1 MAKVIPIGDPVNDA
15 ERRAIAHLRDNLP
28 DTFLI
33 LHNFE
38 IKRGDQ
44 SLEIDIAIVAP
55 HAVFLVDAKG
65 TRGTMEVIGTKWYPE
80 GREPFTSPLL
90 KLRSHA
96 RSMKGLITDSH
107 PGRNDLGGIFV
118 DAVILLTSDDAV
130 LNDPSGRDFMDVVSL
145 KKSAAFFQAMERVP
159 SRFNPRISTFQSII
173 LKAIQG
179 VAKKR
184 TGPLRFGNW
193 EVAERLGASELFTE
207 YRAFN
212 IFTGPKAGHVR
223 LRVYQADPYLP
234 SEQRIAQRKRIG
246 NAYEALNRMPPHP
259 NIIGARDFF
268 PTESEDGYVLVTE
281 DVPGQALRLH
291 LDKPSLAL
299 TLDQKLHAAKGL
311 LSALEHAHRY
321 GVIHRNMSP
330 SCVLLSADGHLRLT
344 GFDFARSGTDRTHT
358 IASSIVDEIDED
370 YMAPEVNREP
380 QAASPSSDV
389 FSAGLILYETFTGDR
404 PFKDQS
410 EIFSQSGVFPQK
422 PSSLRSELSTG
433 YDNWLQRLC
442 SFDPDKR
449 PSAKW
454 ALERLIE
461 LASPSTLT
469 EPKPKSVSS
478 ASVSLPKIPPV
489 DYSKLE
495 SGMQLTSKYVIEKR
509 LGRPGSFGVVYK
521 AIDTLGDVPRAIKLI
536 LRDRHSTIDRL
547 KKEYRTLLRT
557 PEHPN
562 VVRVFDADLLP
573 GNGPPFIVFEYVN
586 GFDVG
591 EMIEGGVLSPEDT
604 LDLARQVVAG
614 LVHLHQHEVYH
625 CDIKPRNLLWTDKGV
640 KIIDFN
646 VSVIAESDEG
656 HGGGSRRYLPPD
668 LDLSVDPTIT
678 ELADRDIYALGI
690 TLYEALTGRYPWE
703 TTVPPPGIPATDPR
717 EVNGPNDLTP
727 EFVAVLL
734 KAISPQRS
742 DRFASAVELRD
753 ALSTLKQA
761 RRIVPPAKDAST
773 TWAEAG
779 LGDGGVIPANTN
791 PFVNYLLTLYSQSQ
805 YSNSGTR
812 GLDSLGQKIYVDS
825 ALDRELTP
833 TIFAGEL
840 GLVLITGNAGDGK
853 TAYLQKLEGHA
864 KSRGAIF
871 DPPLLNGYRFAM
883 DGRTFLSNFDG
894 SQDEGERQN
903 DDVLREFFGPYAG
916 KNPAK
921 WPKNEIRLIAI
932 NEGRLVDFLSAEG
945 SNFSMLTEIVLKGLK
960 TGVPEHRVGVVN
972 LNLRSVV
979 AGSLATDG
987 SLLERLLRRMTN
999 KKFWKP
1005 CQNCDLKDRC
1015 YAHHNALTIQD
1026 ETAGPKVIERLHA
1039 LYTLTHLRGRLHITL
1054 RDLRSALAY
1063 MLAGI
1068 RSCAEIHTLYQTGQR
1083 EEIIQGFYFNSWMGG
1098 DEPNAD
1104 RLLTLLKDVDVGP
1117 AVDPRLDRALD
1128 FVSPTEDR
1136 SLFSFAQRGTY
1147 DEEILRRSFDELP
1160 REIANKSGKFRAE
1173 AHQKYVALLRRR
1185 SFFER
1190 RDSSWKAML
1199 PYRSAEQ
1206 LLTII
1211 ANRSVTSGAA
1221 GDVREHLSSYRLAEK
1236 HAASS
1241 YEGDLPADLL
1251 GEIIS
1256 GINRGEGLSN
1266 PRILQG
1272 SLALKVRDV
1281 ENGSIRSYRVFQSER
1296 FSLQLLDDAARA
1308 RFVEH
1313 LPSGLVL
1320 KYEGDNQSDAE
1331 LVINLDIFE
1340 MLQRL
1345 NAGYRPSVEEEQ
1357 GYYLSLAVFKNIL
1370 GSAPY
1375 QDVLLTTTGHDFFQV
1390 KRLLD
1395 GRLEM
1400 SRAKME
1406 VGNADF

>member
-1 MAKVIPIGDPVNDA
+1 MAKIIPIGDSFNDA
-15 ERRAIAHLRDNLP
+15 ERRAIGHLRDNLP
-28 DTFLI
+28 DSYLV

-38 IKRGDQ
+38 VKRG
-44 SLEIDIAIVAP
+44 SEFLEVDIAIIAP

-65 TRGTMEVIGTKWYPE
+65 TRGVMEVVGTKWYPE

-96 RSMKGLITDSH
+96 RSIKGLITDSH
-107 PGRNDLGGIFV
+107 PGRNDLAGIFV

-130 LNDPSGRDFMDVVSL
+130 LNDPGGRDLPDVVSL
-145 KKSAAFFQAMERVP
+145 KKSAAFFQAVDRIP
-159 SRFNPRISTFQSII
+159 GKFNTKISAFQSII

-193 EVAERLGASELFTE
+193 EVDERLGASDLFTE
-207 YRAFN
+207 YKAFN
-212 IFTGPKAGHVR
+212 LFTGPKAGHVR

-234 SEQRIAQRKRIG
+234 NEQRISQRKRIG

-259 NIIGARDFF
+259 HIVSARDFF

-321 GVIHRNMSP
+321 GVVHRNLSP
-330 SCVLLSADGHLRLT
+330 TCILLSADGHLRLT

-358 IASSIVDEIDED
+358 IASAIVDDLDED

-380 QAASPSSDV
+380 QAASPASDI
-389 FSAGLILYETFTGDR
+389 FSAGMILYELFTGER

-410 EIFSQSGVFPQK
+410 EIFSQGGVFAQK
-422 PSSLRSELSTG
+422 PSSLRSELTSS
-433 YDNWLQRLC
+433 YDNWLQRIC
-442 SFDPDKR
+442 SFDPEKR
-449 PSAKW
+449 PTAKW
-454 ALERLIE
+454 ALERLAA
-461 LASPSTLT
+461 LAAPAPAEPEPLPS
-469 EPKPKSVSS
+469 SS
-478 ASVSLPKIPPV
+478 ASVSLPTTPPL

-495 SGMQLTSKYVIEKR
+495 PGTQLTSKYVIEKR

-536 LRDRHSTIDRL
+536 LRDRHSTIERL
-547 KKEYRTLLRT
+547 KKEYRALLRT

-562 VVRVFDADLLP
+562 VVRVYDADLLP

-604 LDLARQVVAG
+604 LDLARQVTAG
-614 LVHLHQHEVYH
+614 LVHLHQHDVFH
-625 CDIKPRNLLWTDKGV
+625 CDIKPRNLLWTENGV

-668 LDLSVDPTIT
+668 LDLSVEPTVN
-678 ELADRDIYALGI
+678 ELADRDTYALGL

-703 TTVPPPGIPATDPR
+703 STVPPLGMAAPDPR
-717 EVNGPNDLTP
+717 EANGASDLTP
-727 EFVAVLL
+727 EFVAILL
-734 KAISPQRS
+734 KSISPQRA
-742 DRFASAVELRD
+742 DRFASAVEFRE
-753 ALSTLKQA
+753 ALTALKHA
-761 RRIVPPAKDAST
+761 RRIIPPAKDAST

-779 LGDGGVIPANTN
+779 LGDGGTIPANTN

-805 YSNSGTR
+805 VSNSGTR
-812 GLDSLGQKIYVDS
+812 GLDAIGQKIYVES

-864 KSRGAIF
+864 KTRGARF
-871 DPPLLNGYRFAM
+871 DPPLLNGHRFTLE
-883 DGRTFLSNFDG
+883 GRTFLSNFDG
-894 SQDEGERQN
+894 SQDEGDRQN
-903 DDVLREFFGPYAG
+903 DEVLREFFAPYAG
-916 KNPAK
+916 KSSAK
-921 WPKNEIRLIAI
+921 WPKNEVRLIAI
-932 NEGRLVDFLSAEG
+932 NEGRLVDFLSAEEA
-945 SNFSMLTEIVLKGLK
+945 NFPLLTEIVQKGLK
-960 TGVPEHRVGVVN
+960 TGVPEHRVSVVN

-979 AGSLATDG
+979 ADSLTADG
-987 SLLERLLRRMTN
+987 SLLERLLRRMTS

-1026 ETAGPKVIERLHA
+1026 ETAGPKVIERLKA

-1063 MLAGI
+1063 MLAGT

-1083 EEIIQGFYFNSWMGG
+1083 DEILQGFYFNSWMGG
-1098 DEPNAD
+1098 DISNAD

-1117 AVDPRLDRALD
+1117 ASDPRLDRALD
-1128 FVSPTEDR
+1128 FVSPTEDK
-1136 SLFSFAQRGTY
+1136 SLFNFSQRGTY
-1147 DEEILRRSFDELP
+1147 DQEILRRSFDELP
-1160 REIANKSGKFRAE
+1160 REIANRSGKFRAD

-1190 RDSSWKAML
+1190 RDNSWKSML
-1199 PYRSAEQ
+1199 PYRSAER
-1206 LLTII
+1206 LLSLISGQQ
-1211 ANRSVTSGAA
+1211 ALLGAA
-1221 GDVREHLSSYRLAEK
+1221 DVREHTSRYRLSELQATDANE
-1236 HAASS
+1236 
-1241 YEGDLPADLL
+1241 ADLL
-1251 GEIIS
+1251 GEIIA

-1266 PRILQG
+1266 PRMLRG

-1281 ENGSIRSYRVFQSER
+1281 ENGSIRSYRLFPGER

-1320 KYEGDNQSDAE
+1320 KHRGDNQNDAE

-1340 MLQRL
+1340 MLHRL

-1357 GYYLSLAVFKNIL
+1357 GFYISLAVFKNIL

-1390 KRLLD
+1390 KRIAD

-1400 SRAKME
+1400 SRARME
-1406 VGNADF
+1406 VANADF